1 MKCYPQYGLWDASTK
16 GDIMPKREYKKGEV
30 IRLSKVIYG
39 ERIRHKMTEEDF
51 GLFVAIE
58 VESGDYETDWRI
70 ADALHRLRE
79 RNPDGAITAQRVG
92 YSTPLRRGYH
102 EEPSLDK
109 PTIEGMALKRKTV
122 D

>member
-1 MKCYPQYGLWDASTK
+1 MLPAVRPVGRFHEK
-16 GDIMPKREYKKGEV
+16 GTLCQKENTRRGEV

-70 ADALHRLRE
+70 SDALHRLRE

-92 YSTPLRRGYH
+92 YSTPLSMGYH

-109 PTIEGMALKRKTV
+109 PTIEVMALKRKPV